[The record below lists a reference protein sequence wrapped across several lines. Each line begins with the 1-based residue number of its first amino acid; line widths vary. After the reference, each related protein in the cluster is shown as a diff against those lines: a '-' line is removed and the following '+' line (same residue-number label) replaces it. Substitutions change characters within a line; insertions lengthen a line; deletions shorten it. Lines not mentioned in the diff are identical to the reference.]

1 MVSFILMSVQI
12 LVAQVVKNMPAM
24 QETWVRSLDWEDP
37 LAKGKLPTPV
47 FWPEEFHRLYSL
59 LGRKELDTTERLTL

>member
-1 MVSFILMSVQI
+1 
-12 LVAQVVKNMPAM
+12 M

-47 FWPEEFHRLYSL
+47 FWPEEFHGLYSL
-59 LGRKELDTTERLTL
+59 LGRKELDKTERVEVGFSSVHPLSGVRIFATP